1 MELPGRSDDY
11 EFFWIKTSRKSSE
24 WLQKWGELHNPD
36 PSNPHMTSTF
46 IRKVWNTV
54 GQDAEKDQAIET
66 LASGTGHSTRMAR
79 KNYLLK
85 KDKASAMAGKKT
97 IEAFFGEPP
106 VDFPE
111 DAELTKEILHAKC
124 MELASFFPTP
134 RGYDGFIHEE
144 NPDAAIRKK
153 DGRFCAQNV
162 TSSSSADPSALA
174 GQQKKR
180 RRTH

>member
-1 MELPGRSDDY
+1 MELPGRSDNY
-11 EFFWIKTSRKSSE
+11 EPFWIKTSRKSSE

-54 GQDAEKDQAIET
+54 GQDETKDQAIKT
-66 LASGTGHSTRMAR
+66 LASGTGHSTRMAG

-97 IEAFFGEPP
+97 IEAFFGEAP
-106 VDFPE
+106 VTFPE
-111 DAELTKEILHAKC
+111 DAELSQEILRARC
-124 MELASFFPTP
+124 MELIPFFPLRP
-134 RGYDGFIHEE
+134 GFDDVIHEE
-144 NPDAAIRKK
+144 KPDAAIQEK
-153 DGRFCAQNV
+153 DGSSCAQDAK
-162 TSSSSADPSALA
+162 SSSSSDP
-174 GQQKKR
+174 QKKR

>member
-1 MELPGRSDDY
+1 MELPRRSDDY
-11 EFFWIKTSRKSSE
+11 EFFWIKTSRKSHE
-24 WLQKWGELHNPD
+24 WLEKWGDLHNPD

-124 MELASFFPTP
+124 MELACFFPTP
-134 RGYDGFIHEE
+134 RGFDCFIHEE